1 MAEKTEEQVQGP
13 VPAVAEAE
21 QVPPVAA
28 EEKIPVGEDPP
39 AEEEAG
45 NKKEKKREKKTKLV
59 ADAVPKEKKNPKQP
73 KSASHPP
80 YFQQMIK
87 DALLALNEKSGSSPY
102 AIAKFMEEKHKAVL
116 PANFRKTLAM
126 QLKNSAAKGKLVKI
140 RASYKLSE
148 SGKEEEK
155 SRPKIAPTKAAIATA
170 TATAKKS
177 TATVTAKPK
186 KPRTKT
192 RSVNKPETGK
202 KTPAALKPKKSTPA
216 KVKQPRSIRS
226 PAARRA
232 KKASAAAV

>member
-13 VPAVAEAE
+13 VPVVAEAE
-21 QVPPVAA
+21 QVPPVAE

-39 AEEEAG
+39 AKEEAG

-59 ADAVPKEKKNPKQP
+59 ADAVPKEKKKPKQP
-73 KSASHPP
+73 KTASHPP
-80 YFQQMIK
+80 YFQMIK

-116 PANFRKTLAM
+116 PANFRKTLAL
-126 QLKNSAAKGKLVKI
+126 QLKNSAAKGKLTKI

-148 SGKEEEK
+148 SGKKEKK
-155 SRPKIAPTKAAIATA
+155 SRPKTAPTKAAIATA

-177 TATVTAKPK
+177 ITTATAKPK

-192 RSVNKPETGK
+192 RSVNKPEIGK
-202 KTPAALKPKKSTPA
+202 KTPAALKPKKSTPG

-232 KKASAAAV
+232 KKASAAA

>member
-80 YFQQMIK
+80 YFQMIK

-148 SGKEEEK
+148 S
-155 SRPKIAPTKAAIATA
+155 
-170 TATAKKS
+170 
-177 TATVTAKPK
+177 VTAKPK

>member
-80 YFQQMIK
+80 YFQMIK

-148 SGKEEEK
+148 S
-155 SRPKIAPTKAAIATA
+155 A